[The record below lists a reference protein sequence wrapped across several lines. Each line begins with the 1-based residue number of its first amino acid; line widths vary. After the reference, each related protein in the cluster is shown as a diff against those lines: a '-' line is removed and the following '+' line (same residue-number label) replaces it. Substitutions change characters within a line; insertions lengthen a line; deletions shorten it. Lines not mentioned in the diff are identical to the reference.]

1 MGYVGSDIRT
11 PRIDA
16 LATAGTILNRYYV
29 MAGCSPTRAML
40 QTGRYAARYGMQDGT
55 IPVNK
60 PYGVPLS
67 EKYLPEYLKELGYR
81 TVSWRTPSLLWPR

>member
-1 MGYVGSDIRT
+1 
-11 PRIDA
+11 
-16 LATAGTILNRYYV
+16 
-29 MAGCSPTRAML
+29 ML